1 MLKRLIYLVS
11 IILLLSCPLNGQQFV
26 DVKAELQ
33 GISEGS
39 ARWIDSDRDGDLD
52 VLLMGERFKGQTRG
66 ISTHIYRN
74 LRNDKFARY
83 APGIPDLHR
92 GDFDVAD
99 FNLDG
104 IEDIAVMGEKPD
116 GTLIAT
122 IYRGIGNGQYQP
134 TSIPFTPA
142 RDGSIRFGDFDGDGD
157 QDILI
162 AGEAKSG
169 LITQIYRNDRNN
181 TFVLIDAGLRGIKR
195 GIAIWYDY
203 NLDGYPDVFVTG
215 ADQRGSPF
223 SMLYEN
229 TNSSFVALNTGIVPL
244 KHSFAATGDFDN
256 DGDLDILVI
265 GESTN
270 NSITTRLYRNNRS
283 QGFSRIVVPFV
294 SVRSGFADWGD
305 FDGDGDVDLL
315 ISGES
320 AKGPVSKIYK
330 NNRLSGFSELNENVT
345 GLYMSTGQWGDYDQD
360 GDLDI
365 LIAGLTYDFQYHTKV
380 YRNDLPLVATT
391 IAGKEEVYE
400 DIFNNSVVVPER
412 AGPTYYYLYS
422 SSYTKLEGA
431 KEKAYY
437 LFISPVK
444 KPRKQ
449 FEMEDVY
456 NQMIRKKYPEW
467 SQIDQ
472 GNIVAIGKPSMAEG
486 VSSRQRIIDEYSGKS
501 FKVIEIN
508 W

>member
-1 MLKRLIYLVS
+1 MIKYYIYLVS
-11 IILLLSCPLNGQQFV
+11 IVLLLSCRLNGQQFV
-26 DVKAELQ
+26 DVKADLW

-52 VLLMGERFKGQTRG
+52 VLLMGEHFKGQTRG
-66 ISTHIYRN
+66 INTHIYRN
-74 LRNDKFARY
+74 LRHEKFSRY

-99 FNLDG
+99 YDLDG
-104 IEDIAVMGEKPD
+104 IEDIAVIGEKRD

-122 IYRGIGNGQYQP
+122 IFKGNGNGQYHP
-134 TSIPFTPA
+134 TGISFTPV

-157 QDILI
+157 PDILI
-162 AGEAKSG
+162 AGESKSG
-169 LITQIYRNDRNN
+169 LITQIYRNDRKNS
-181 TFVLIDAGLRGIKR
+181 FVLIDAGLKGIKR
-195 GIAIWYDY
+195 GVAIWYDY

-215 ADQRGSPF
+215 ADQSGSAF

-229 TNSSFVALNTGIVPL
+229 TNGRFVALNTGIVSA

-256 DGDLDILVI
+256 DGDLDIVVL
-265 GESTN
+265 GESGN
-270 NSITTRLYRNNRS
+270 NIITRLYRNNRS
-283 QGFSRIVVPFV
+283 QGFSRMMVSFA
-294 SVRSGFADWGD
+294 SVRNGFADWGD

-320 AKGPVSKIYK
+320 AKGPVSKIYQ
-330 NNRLSGFSELNENVT
+330 NNRLSGFSELNDNLI
-345 GLYMSTGQWGDYDQD
+345 GLSMSTGQWGDYDHD

-365 LIAGLTYDFQYHTKV
+365 LIAGLAHDCQYHTKI
-380 YRNDLPLVATT
+380 YRNDLPLVTKT
-391 IAGKEEVYE
+391 LVSKEEEYE

-422 SSYTKLEGA
+422 SSYTNLENT
-431 KEKAYY
+431 KEKSYY

-444 KPRKQ
+444 KPKKQ

-456 NQMIRKKYPEW
+456 NVMIRKKYPEW

-472 GNIVAIGKPSMAEG
+472 GNIVAVGKSTHAECT
-486 VSSRQRIIDEYSGKS
+486 SSRQRIIDEYSAKS